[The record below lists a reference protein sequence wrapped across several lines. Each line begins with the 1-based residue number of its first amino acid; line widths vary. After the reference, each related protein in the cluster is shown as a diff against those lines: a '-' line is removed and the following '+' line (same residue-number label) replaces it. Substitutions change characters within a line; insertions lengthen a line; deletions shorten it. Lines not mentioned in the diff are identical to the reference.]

1 MPTKVQ
7 FYKAFAALHRSR
19 LELFFEKVITKNKFI
34 TSLLFVSAEDL
45 PDSDLITNANLA
57 CARLNEYFECDFYSS
72 ELISVEYSDGDF
84 IFTFA
89 INIGNNT
96 SDEFVMEFDL
106 IIYPNDYEINDE
118 NIEFAGNKKEF
129 WINIQGKLNTESF
142 FGKMTRS

>member
-1 MPTKVQ
+1 MSTKDQ

-34 TSLLFVSAEDL
+34 TSLLFVSVEDL
-45 PDSDLITNANLA
+45 PDSDLITNSNLS

-72 ELISVEYSDGDF
+72 ELISVEYSDSDF

-89 INIGNNT
+89 IDISKNT
-96 SDEFVMEFDL
+96 GDGFVMDFVL

-118 NIEFAGNKKEF
+118 NIEFAGNEKEF
-129 WINIQGKLNTESF
+129 WVNIQGKLNTESF